1 MIARLTPWFERVD
14 ALSLKERVLVLAAV
28 ILGVIMAWDSWLLRP
43 LEQERARLQDSVN
56 AIQQAL
62 TESATVAQ
70 TVITAGQ
77 ADPDA
82 PLQSSLARNRAELA
96 ALEQS
101 IKGKVGRMIPPE
113 QMAQVLESVLTRFDS
128 LQFIGLEGLGAEP
141 LTKPTAEAKA
151 APKQHSANTPHGAY
165 RHGIRIRFAGSYLA
179 AVAYLR
185 ALEALPFGFFW
196 DAIELETT
204 GYPRTEGSIVVY
216 TLSLDPGWIGV

>member
-1 MIARLTPWFERVD
+1 MIARLKPWLERVD

-28 ILGVIMAWDSWLLRP
+28 LLGIIMAWDSWLLRP
-43 LEQERARLQDSVN
+43 LEQERARLQDLVST
-56 AIQQAL
+56 IQQAL

-70 TVITAGQ
+70 AVTTAGQ

-82 PLQSSLARNRAELA
+82 PLQSSLARKRAELA
-96 ALEQS
+96 SLEQG

-128 LQFIGLEGLGAEP
+128 LQFLGLEGLGAEP

-151 APKQHSANTPHGAY
+151 AAKQSANTTHGAY

-196 DAIELETT
+196 DAIELETK